1 MASAILHKCAL
12 VVGEGEFTWIGRGEG
27 IPFCF
32 QLLFPTPL
40 LLVSWEQPF
49 LSATSSAGHSLCT
62 SALIHKW
69 GHEGF
74 AKCSP
79 VECDVVSLY

>member
-1 MASAILHKCAL
+1 MAFAYNLHKHA
-12 VVGEGEFTWIGRGEG
+12 VVVEEEEFTWIERWEG

-32 QLLFPTPL
+32 QLL
-40 LLVSWEQPF
+40 VSWDYEQPF
-49 LSATSSAGHSLCT
+49 LSASSSAGHSLCT

-69 GHEGF
+69 GCEGF

-79 VECDVVSLY
+79 VE

>member
-1 MASAILHKCAL
+1 MAFAYNLHKHAV
-12 VVGEGEFTWIGRGEG
+12 VVGEEEFTWIERWEG

-32 QLLFPTPL
+32 QLL
-40 LLVSWEQPF
+40 VSWDYEQPF
-49 LSATSSAGHSLCT
+49 LSASSSAGHSLCT

-69 GHEGF
+69 GCEGF

-79 VECDVVSLY
+79 VE